1 MFSHITAGFGPGS
14 FARPRTKVLA
24 VSGLAFALALG
35 GCSATGISAASPS
48 SSGSASSDLAD
59 SSSTPFFDDSL
70 VHEVSVHFSDEDY
83 QAMLATYA
91 ETGDK
96 DWISATVTIDGTTLE
111 NVGLRLKGNSSLRGL
126 AGGGAGGAGGGFPG
140 AQGGE
145 GADEPGAAAEEGVPG
160 TGQAVDEGTVDGAID
175 DGEGISTTD
184 SPETLPWLIRTDKYV
199 DGQQYQGRTDLVV
212 RGNNTESSLN
222 EAVALELTGAAN
234 LATLEASASRFS
246 VNDSEPALRLI
257 IESPDDELWNEDTFG
272 ADGSIY
278 KAESGGN
285 YTYRGDNAEDY
296 TDVFEQKAG
305 DDDLVP
311 VMEFLDFVN
320 NSSDEDF
327 SAQLGEHLD
336 VEAFATY
343 LAAQELM
350 GNTDDIDG
358 PGNNSYLQY
367 NADTNKMTVV
377 TWDLN
382 LTFGGMGAGMGGD
395 GDGQAPGGMQAPD
408 GTDLPGG
415 MQRPDGMELPD
426 GMEMPEGMAMPGGA
440 GGPGT
445 MDNPLSSRF
454 LADEGFKALYA
465 EKVAALTADLFDSGA
480 AQQILDKWSQLLTS
494 QAADLI
500 PAETVQSEAE
510 NIAAFFT
517 ADSPVPS

>member
-1 MFSHITAGFGPGS
+1 MFLHNSAGFGPRA
-14 FARPRTKVLA
+14 FARPRTIVLA
-24 VSGLAFALALG
+24 ASSLAFALALG
-35 GCSATGISAASPS
+35 GCSTMATSDASPS
-48 SSGSASSDLAD
+48 SSASVSSDSAD

-91 ETGDK
+91 QTGDK

-126 AGGGAGGAGGGFPG
+126 AGGGT
-140 AQGGE
+140 
-145 GADEPGAAAEEGVPG
+145 GAAGATAEADDSGDGNG
-160 TGQAVDEGTVDGAID
+160 T
-175 DGEGISTTD
+175 SD

-278 KAESGGN
+278 KAQSSGD

-305 DDDLVP
+305 DEDLVP

-336 VEAFATY
+336 VDAFATY

-350 GNTDDIDG
+350 GNMDDIDG

-382 LTFGGMGAGMGGD
+382 LTFGGMGAGMGGE
-395 GDGQAPGGMQAPD
+395 GGGQGGGQAPD
-408 GTDLPGG
+408 GMAMPEG
-415 MQRPDGMELPD
+415 MQRPDGFEVPDGTDMPEGMQRPGGMEPPEGMELPD
-426 GMEMPEGMAMPGGA
+426 GMTMPGGA
-440 GGPGT
+440 GMPGAT
-445 MDNPLSSRF
+445 ENPLSTRF
-454 LADEGFKALYA
+454 LADEAFSALY
-465 EKVAALTADLFDSGA
+465 EQKVSELTADLYESGK
-480 AQQILDKWSQLLTS
+480 AQQILDKWSLLLTT

-500 PAETVQSEAE
+500 PAETVQAEAAD
-510 NIAAFFT
+510 IANFFT
-517 ADSPVPS
+517 AEAGTKK